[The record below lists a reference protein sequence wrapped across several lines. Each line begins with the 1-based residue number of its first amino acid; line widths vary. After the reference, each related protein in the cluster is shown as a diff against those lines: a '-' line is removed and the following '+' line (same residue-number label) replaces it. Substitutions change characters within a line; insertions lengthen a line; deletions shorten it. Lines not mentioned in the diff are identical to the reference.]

1 MNIITTK
8 LAVFVLAGGLAGLA
22 GALYGGMA
30 RTVSVS
36 QFGFVESLVLFVA
49 VVLAGVTMLSAS
61 VQAGISLAVIALIG
75 QHLPSFAGF
84 TYVLF
89 GVGIIAVGRNPYRLG
104 QEYQRLG
111 ERIRARGKP
120 PGSAASSPDG
130 GPTAAPALQPA
141 QEPSV
146 V

>member
-1 MNIITTK
+1 
-8 LAVFVLAGGLAGLA
+8 
-22 GALYGGMA
+22 MA

-61 VQAGISLAVIALIG
+61 VQAGISLVVIALIG

-84 TYVLF
+84 TYILF

-111 ERIRARGKP
+111 DRIRARNRPAG
-120 PGSAASSPDG
+120 PDTTSIG
-130 GPTAAPALQPA
+130 GPPRPTTAAQPA